1 MTNAVNLVPM
11 DERARDI
18 VGGKKYDAE
27 RLKKSELI
35 ERALELDSVV
45 EKWCGDQCVSGCGI
59 PKLSYPGT
67 LCMTDGSESS
77 LTCICDYIIGAPQDI
92 GDGVVQVRRMFI
104 YARPRERLEDVF
116 ARSYLR
122 YIRAYDVRGL
132 TSRQYQDLEARV
144 VVMWMQA
151 RGRFFFDSKLRDE
164 ASALYFDAAHNL
176 GNGRRGGYLMRI
188 GSDEFT
194 NWVAAHAPSKADC
207 KRRDSKILRTVGMAA
222 LNPEVSTGVE
232 PGNLWDRRGDVIYIS
247 NGDSEIVRVSAE
259 KVELV
264 PNGTDDVVFL
274 AGKTLR
280 PWKLLDGPGEDPF
293 KTAKVFAGAN
303 YESPHGMMIVRLW
316 FLALFACLKAK
327 PALVFTG
334 KRRSGKTR
342 MAEGISD
349 LLGIENR
356 CAAIQEKGE
365 DDFWVSVDAGGLVTF
380 DNVDTKNSWFGD
392 AMQLACT
399 KGGREKRKLYSEE
412 LRTFRSRAAII
423 LTSNNPSFATES
435 GLSDRTQICRLGP
448 FDAKN
453 GKKTDDAALTRDV
466 EARRDAALTWVARTL
481 SRALGDGG
489 AVEDNVNMRHPDFA
503 DFAMRCARSLGCYQE
518 GVNALKSAEF
528 DKALFVLQN
537 DRVAN
542 MIVDVL
548 KAAGGV
554 WSGTS
559 TEMVAAI
566 QTEFSFSQS
575 EKGVSPTAVGIVL
588 NKYLEELLVLFDGC
602 RPDKR
607 ARVKRYKFT
616 GFSQAYSANNG
627 CCRDDQ
633 MPGDDVDDASS
644 CDDAE
649 DLEPESAPRLWDEG
663 EG

>member
-59 PKLSYPGT
+59 PRLSYTGT

-77 LTCICDYIIGAPQDI
+77 LACICDYIIGAPQDI

-104 YARPRERLEDVF
+104 YARPTERLEDVF

-122 YIRAYDVRGL
+122 YIRAYDVRVM
-132 TSRQYQDLEARV
+132 TSRQYKDLEARV

-176 GNGRRGGYLMRI
+176 GNGRRGGYLMQI
-188 GSDEFT
+188 GSDEFK

-207 KRRDSKILRTVGMAA
+207 KRSDSKILSTIGMAA

-264 PNGTDDVVFL
+264 QNGTDDVVFL

-293 KTAKVFAGAN
+293 ETSKIFAGAN
-303 YESPHGMMIVRLW
+303 YESPHGRMIVRLW
-316 FLALFACLKAK
+316 FLALFACLNAK

-356 CAAIQEKGE
+356 CVAIHEKGD

-380 DNVDTKNSWFGD
+380 DNVDSKNSWFGD

-399 KGGREKRKLYSEE
+399 KGGREKRKLYSEKV
-412 LRTFRSRAAII
+412 RTFRSRAAII

-481 SRALGDGG
+481 SKALGDGD

-575 EKGVSPTAVGIVL
+575 EKWVSPTAVGIVL

-616 GFSQAYSANNG
+616 GFSQAYSANDG
-627 CCRDDQ
+627 GCRDDQ

-644 CDDAE
+644 CDDAA